1 MIVGWMQFV
10 LEDSKDDSIA
20 DDPLLKRRL
29 QNERNS
35 LMGKKMVSQLLLKY
49 YRIDLSLEKN
59 PIRKTSMGKPYLI
72 NHPDIHFNISHSEQ
86 VVACVV
92 AEEPVGLDVQF
103 CNVKNIQKLAKKV
116 LSIEE
121 MEQWEKSECAEKV
134 FLEFWTK
141 KESYLKFTGDGIR
154 SDLRTTTYD
163 GAVFKTIDLCPG
175 YIGMLCMPQKSTEK
189 IQVVEILDENF
200 KNSIR

>member
-1 MIVGWMQFV
+1 MIVGWMKFV
-10 LEDSKDDSIA
+10 SDGWKDSSIEENQ
-20 DDPLLKRRL
+20 LRTRRL

-35 LMGKKMVSQLLLKY
+35 FLAKKMVSQLLLKY
-49 YRIDLSLEKN
+49 YGIDLSLEKK
-59 PIRKTSMGKPYLI
+59 PIHKTSMGKPYLI
-72 NHPDIHFNISHSEQ
+72 NHPDIHFNISHSEH

-92 AEEPVGLDVQF
+92 ADEPVGLDVQF

-121 MEQWEKSECAEKV
+121 MEQWKKSECSEEV

-141 KESYLKFTGDGIR
+141 KESYLKFTGEGIR

-163 GAVFKTIDLCPG
+163 GAVFKKIDLCPG

-189 IQVVEILDENF
+189 IQVAELISESSAN
-200 KNSIR
+200 KIR